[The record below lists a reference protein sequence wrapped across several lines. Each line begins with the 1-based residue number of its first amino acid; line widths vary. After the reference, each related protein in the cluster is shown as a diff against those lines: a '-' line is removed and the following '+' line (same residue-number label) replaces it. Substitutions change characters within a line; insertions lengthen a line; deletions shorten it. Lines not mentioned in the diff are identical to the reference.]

1 MASFKNSEPSI
12 RLKKKMPTYSSA
24 QRTVA
29 LLYGIACHLLFG
41 LAIAT
46 MAAALFTGLRIGQGT
61 LHDWTAILANSLLI
75 LSFPIFHTRLLS
87 SKGRKFMAKLVPL
100 GIGTKLS
107 WTVFSTISSLQLL
120 AVFWLWS
127 PSGIVWWQ
135 ATGWLRIAIGIA
147 ALGAWLLLRESMAQ
161 SQITVQTGYI
171 GWSSVFLNRK
181 ATYNPFST
189 TGLYR
194 HVRQPI
200 YISFTLLLWLTATM
214 TPDLFIL
221 AVAWSAY
228 CIIGSALKEKRFTR
242 CFGDAFRQYQKEVPF
257 WIPRIGKK

>member
-1 MASFKNSEPSI
+1 
-12 RLKKKMPTYSSA
+12 MPTYSPA
-24 QRTVA
+24 QRAAA
-29 LLYGIACHLLFG
+29 LTYGIVCHLLFG

-46 MAAALFTGLRIGQGT
+46 MAVALFTGLRIGQGPF
-61 LHDWTAILANSLLI
+61 LGWAAVVANGFLV
-75 LSFPIFHTRLLS
+75 LSFPIFHTRLLT

-100 GIGTKLS
+100 GIGPKLS

-135 ATGWLRIAIGIA
+135 ATGWLRIAIGIVA
-147 ALGAWLLLRESMAQ
+147 FGAWLLLRESMAQ

-171 GWSSVFLNRK
+171 GWSSVFFNRK
-181 ATYNPFST
+181 PTYNPFST

-200 YISFTLLLWLTATM
+200 YISFTLILWLTATM

-221 AVAWSAY
+221 ATGWTAY
-228 CIIGSALKEKRFTR
+228 CIIGSALKEKRFVR
-242 CFGDAFRQYQKEVPF
+242 CFGDAFRQYQKDVPF
-257 WIPRIGKK
+257 WIPRVGKK